1 MDDDLD
7 RLLTVPLALPPED
20 FVATVMG
27 QIARAPVPA
36 SASRMTTV
44 LQWIALLGVGVPAA
58 AELASLVL
66 SMWTVSSA
74 G

>member
-7 RLLTVPLALPPED
+7 RLLAAPLALPPED

-36 SASRMTTV
+36 APSRMKAV
-44 LQWIALLGVGVPAA
+44 LQWIALLGFGVPAA
-58 AELASLVL
+58 AELALFVL
-66 SMWTVSSA
+66 SAWTVSSA